1 MWRGAHAGSSRELE
15 NKANAAAAVSSNNL
29 RAITEGQGC
38 MAPYIPRYLHRAAYA
53 VLSLEK

>member
-38 MAPYIPRYLHRAAYA
+38 MATYIHTYTAYA